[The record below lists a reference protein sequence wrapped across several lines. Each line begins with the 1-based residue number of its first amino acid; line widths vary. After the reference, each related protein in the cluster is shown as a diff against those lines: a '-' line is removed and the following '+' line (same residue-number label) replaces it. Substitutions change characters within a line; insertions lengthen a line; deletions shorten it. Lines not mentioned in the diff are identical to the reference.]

1 MKDLQS
7 SPKGVG
13 WGTTNIPKE
22 DWIDVDK
29 TYKTRDGKR
38 VENLQIVLHNSCGS
52 EVTYPV
58 KGNIVVR
65 EKPRKTEYSIWS
77 LDGKADV
84 VFRGKEHNDLKQVKA
99 L

>member
-7 SPKGVG
+7 SPSGVG

-22 DWIDVDK
+22 DWIDLDK
-29 TYKTRDGKR
+29 SYKTRGGKR
-38 VENLQIVLHNSCGS
+38 VEGLQIVLHNSCGH

-58 KGNIVVR
+58 KGTIVLQ
-65 EKPRKTEYSIWS
+65 EKPKRKTEYRIWS

-84 VFRGKEHNDLKQVKA
+84 VFRGKEQFDLIEI
-99 L
+99 

>member
-7 SPKGVG
+7 PPLGVG

-22 DWIDVDK
+22 NWIDLDK
-29 TYKTRDGKR
+29 TYTTREGKK
-38 VENLQIVLHNSCGS
+38 VEGLQIVLHNSCGN

-58 KGNIVVR
+58 KGTIVIK
-65 EKPRKTEYSIWS
+65 EKPKRKTEYRIWS

-84 VFRGKEHNDLKQVKA
+84 VFRGKEQFDLIEV
-99 L
+99 